1 MTAPKP
7 GAKRGRPRKAAA
19 PRPTGPQQPQ
29 PIQPDPL
36 TTPAD
41 DRAAQSVAD
50 RLADVVADAATPGRS
65 ASGGR
70 PTSRET
76 AMNDLANQ
84 LAVTYTAFGGT
95 VKLLALP
102 LTLVPSWSAIAT
114 RLVDLGDELE
124 ENAIKC
130 GNALARWADTNKQ
143 VRDFLT
149 GASGHA
155 GMLMVLAVHLPI
167 IGAAVGRRDAGRIA
181 GAAMSDIAG
190 ADPAADAGIAD
201 AMNLA
206 SMFANIFTGAAGATD
221 AQRPQVV
228 DTTATEVEQ
237 NPANVAA

>member
-1 MTAPKP
+1 MTTPKP

-19 PRPTGPQQPQ
+19 PKPLGPQRPQ

-41 DRAAQSVAD
+41 DKAAQSVAD
-50 RLADVVADAATPGRS
+50 ALADVVADAATPGRS

-84 LAVTYTAFGGT
+84 LAVTYTALGGT
-95 VKLLALP
+95 IKLLALP
-102 LTLVPSWSAIAT
+102 LTLVPSWSGVAT

-124 ENAIKC
+124 ENAVKC

-149 GASGHA
+149 GASNHA
-155 GMLMVLAVHLPI
+155 GLLMVLAVHLPI

-181 GAAMSDIAG
+181 GAVVSDIAG
-190 ADPAADAGIAD
+190 ADPAADAGLAD

-206 SMFANIFTGAAGATD
+206 NMFSNLFTGAGGATAD
-221 AQRPQVV
+221 QRPNVV
-228 DTTATEVEQ
+228 DTTATEVAQ
-237 NPANVAA
+237 NPADVAA